1 MQLSMGKT
9 WTKKMSRQ
17 IEGFQFEVGVL
28 NDRPHKK
35 AVRGDIKNYAGG
47 PARKI
52 SATTEKATIGE
63 ILIFNMAR
71 LNRDLLREPFRERTS
86 DIMKFTREFLKLAF
100 RYKGVNTRRVE
111 NLLQAVVRNPILKLD
126 YGSNTGKQSKVK
138 GFNRHL
144 FDTAQM
150 FKAIRAKVIKR
161 V

>member
-17 IEGFQFEVGVL
+17 VEGFQFEVGVL
-28 NDRPHKK
+28 KDRTHAK
-35 AVRGDIKNYAGG
+35 AERGNIKNYAGG

-52 SATTEKATIGE
+52 SRENAKASIGE
-63 ILIFNMAR
+63 VLIYNMKR
-71 LNRDLLREPFRERTS
+71 LNKDLLREPFREKSS

-111 NLLQAVVRNPILKLD
+111 NLLQAVVRNPILKLE
-126 YGSNTGKQSKVK
+126 YGQNNQRQSRVK

-150 FKAIRAKVIKR
+150 FKAIRARVIKR